1 MTDPVD
7 APAPARGLYFEEFA
21 IGQKATSPARTVT
34 ETDVVG
40 FAALSGDWNQL
51 HTDAEF
57 AKATPFGQRI
67 AHGLL
72 ILSIAS
78 GLMVRLGVIE
88 GTAEAFREL
97 SWKFRAPVFI
107 GDTIHLETT
116 VSELRA
122 FRRLG
127 NGMVTLDVQVIN
139 QRGEIVQKGAWQVLI
154 KARPADDV

>member
-1 MTDPVD
+1 MIHTAD
-7 APAPARGLYFEEFA
+7 ACAPARGLYFEEFA
-21 IGQKATSPARTVT
+21 IGQKATSPARTIT
-34 ETDVVG
+34 ETDVVS

-57 AKATPFGQRI
+57 AKTTPFGQRI

-97 SWKFRAPVFI
+97 SCKFRAPVFI
-107 GDTIHLETT
+107 GDTIHLEAT
-116 VSELRA
+116 VTDTRA
-122 FRRLG
+122 VRRQG
-127 NGMVTLDVQVIN
+127 NGLVTLEVEVIN
-139 QRGEIVQKGAWQVLI
+139 QRGEIVQKGAWQVLVR
-154 KARPADDV
+154 ARPADDV